1 MSAVSE
7 MDLIISDIAERT
19 LGISVLETQNRDSAD
34 FHEVAVWNVQTALA
48 AAFEAGYEAGK
59 KKA

>member
-7 MDLIISDIAERT
+7 MDLVLNDIAKRT
-19 LGISVLETQNRDSAD
+19 MNICNLETQNRDSAD
-34 FHEVAVWNVQTALA
+34 FHEVAVWSVQAALT
-48 AAFEAGYEAGK
+48 AAFAAGFEAGK